1 VIDIATEHQDNILA
15 ALAELGLE
23 RHGSMSALLDPYN
36 DDPNAGGGISEPDTD
51 NLTMACSGT
60 FSNGSRFTVNY
71 TREAG
76 FSRFTLDPGSGS
88 PVTVNLTYSGTTD
101 AQYGVW
107 KGTLSESE
115 VRVDHLSSQAYRAC
129 RIDLLEADDQAFDSI
144 ETLLRWFCCRMAHEL
159 ELDFSVNDLWDPDL
173 GSQVNGGIFLQQV
186 LAQAEP
192 PLMLSINAL
201 EQVFCHETV
210 ARDFLALLRCW
221 HERSKD
227 SGPWQRLRLVLVYS
241 TDSYVALNLETSP
254 FNMGHSMRLPPFTLQ
269 QFLELGRRYGLPH
282 VEDPGQR
289 FSLEALYRLIAGHPY
304 LANLSFYTLTQEQ
317 KSLPEILN
325 TATGSDSI
333 FRSHLQ
339 EMGAQ
344 LRHNPTV
351 LAAWQR
357 VIEGQ
362 GVPLN
367 AVDSMG
373 LESLGL
379 IRTEQGLAFPLCD
392 LYQRFFAAQGRRDL
406 EDAMPPVDDSRKSPC
421 NTVAEGERLICTN
434 E

>member
-1 VIDIATEHQDNILA
+1 MIRP
-15 ALAELGLE
+15 GC
-23 RHGSMSALLDPYN
+23 LLCITAPRRF
-36 DDPNAGGGISEPDTD
+36 GKTS
-51 NLTMACSGT
+51 LTQ
-60 FSNGSRFTVNY
+60 RVVNY
-71 TREAG
+71 
-76 FSRFTLDPGSGS
+76 
-88 PVTVNLTYSGTTD
+88 GT
-101 AQYGVW
+101 AQG
-107 KGTLSESE
+107 
-115 VRVDHLSSQAYRAC
+115 YRAC

-144 ETLLRWFCCRMAHEL
+144 ETLLLWFCRRMAYEL
-159 ELDFSVNDLWDPDL
+159 ELDLSVNDLWDPDL
-173 GSQVNGGIFLQQV
+173 GSKVNGGIFLQQV

-201 EQVFCHETV
+201 EQVFFHETV
-210 ARDFLALLRCW
+210 ARDFLTLLRFW

-227 SGPWQRLRLVLVYS
+227 SSPWQRLRLVLVYS

-254 FNMGHSMRLPPFTLQ
+254 FNVGHSIRLPPFTLQ
-269 QFLELGRRYGLPH
+269 QFLELGRRYRLPH

-304 LANLSFYTLTQEQ
+304 LANLSFYTLAQEQ

-325 TATGSDSI
+325 TATGPDSI

-344 LRHNPTV
+344 LRQNPAV
-351 LAAWQR
+351 LTAWQR
-357 VIEGQ
+357 VIPGQ

-379 IRTEQGLAFPLCD
+379 IRIQQRLAYPLCD
-392 LYQRFFAAQGRRDL
+392 LYQRFFATAKEHNDIRS
-406 EDAMPPVDDSRKSPC
+406 V
-421 NTVAEGERLICTN
+421 
-434 E
+434 